1 MELRH
6 LQALIAV
13 SEWHSFSAA
22 ADAMGTVQSN
32 VSAHV
37 ARLER
42 ELGVTLIERS
52 GGRLTSEGEVVVSRA
67 YRIFGELD
75 ALAADVSALRQE
87 LAGTV
92 RAGIIGTVAR
102 WVVTALLSDLS
113 ARHPKLRLVVSEGS
127 TMVLEP
133 ALGAGRLDLALLSAP
148 VPGREVSFEP
158 LFEEDIVLVV
168 AADDDR
174 WAERR
179 SIMVSELGD
188 EPLLLPATGT
198 PFRIE
203 IDQALTQEQVALRP
217 LAELDGVRLM
227 ASLVFEGFGPAILPA
242 SAVPTHLRDR
252 FRSIPITGMPP
263 RIVGLALRSRG
274 LPSAPAR
281 AVIDATRRLGRGP
294 GTLPMGLR
302 PIDPDGLARAEG
314 SLRTLGAPNG

>member
-294 GTLPMGLR
+294 GTLPMG
-302 PIDPDGLARAEG
+302 
-314 SLRTLGAPNG
+314 